1 MPAKKDEVI
10 LITGCSGRIGFKVA
24 ERFSAKYQVVGF
36 DVFLAGHLPSVE
48 FVVVDMASD
57 ESVKEGLDYVRK
69 GYGTRISSVVHLAAY
84 YSFATQHS
92 SNYEKITV
100 KGTERLL
107 QGLQSFQ
114 V

>member
-1 MPAKKDEVI
+1 MSDSEVI

-24 ERFSAKYQVVGF
+24 ERFSGRFQVVGF
-36 DVFLAGHLPSVE
+36 DVILAGHLPHVE

-57 ESVKEGLDYVRK
+57 QSVKDGLEYVRK
-69 GYGTRISSVVHLAAY
+69 NYGSKIASVVHLAAY
-84 YSFATQHS
+84 YSFSQKHS
-92 SNYEKITV
+92 GNYEKITV

-107 QGLQSFQ
+107 SGLQNFE